1 MKPGEKPGPQ
11 TPPKKPIR
19 MQSAGLYGEVGVLPV
34 GRSAPAQFAQ
44 PKTFL

>member
-1 MKPGEKPGPQ
+1 MKPSVKPGPQ
-11 TPPKKPIR
+11 TPPAKPVR

-34 GRSAPAQFAQ
+34 SRAAPTQFQQ